1 MKRNVLLLLGTLC
14 MVYLCWPE
22 AEINHWE
29 IKNSQEKYSRIVI
42 FGDSLTTGYN
52 IGAEYSYPKY
62 LEKSLGQKV
71 EVHGFNGM
79 TSEGGLKVLP
89 QILKGKPALWIV
101 TLGGNDILKSKKIDQ
116 TEANMRSVF
125 KQLQSLG
132 HTVVWTEVLPIL
144 GGSNRHEM
152 HLRVCQEEGVLL
164 VPDILDDILT
174 DPKLQ
179 VDAIHPNKLGCE
191 LIAERVQKLLSEK
204 LKL

>member
-1 MKRNVLLLLGTLC
+1 MKNKAFIILFCGSLI
-14 MVYLCWPE
+14 YLFWPD
-22 AEINHWE
+22 ATINDWE
-29 IKNSQEKYSRIVI
+29 IKNSRDQYERIVV

-52 IGAEYSYPKY
+52 IGAQYSYPKH

-71 EVHGFNGM
+71 DVHGYDGM

-89 QILKGKPALWIV
+89 EILKGESALWIV
-101 TLGGNDILKSKKIDQ
+101 TLGGNDILKSKKLAQ

-125 KQLQSLG
+125 KKLQALG

-144 GGSNRHEM
+144 GGSDRHDM
-152 HLRVCQEEGVLL
+152 HLRVCREEGVLL

-179 VDAIHPNKLGCE
+179 VDAIHPNSLGCQ
-191 LIAERVQKLLSEK
+191 LIAERVQKLLREK
-204 LKL
+204 LKF